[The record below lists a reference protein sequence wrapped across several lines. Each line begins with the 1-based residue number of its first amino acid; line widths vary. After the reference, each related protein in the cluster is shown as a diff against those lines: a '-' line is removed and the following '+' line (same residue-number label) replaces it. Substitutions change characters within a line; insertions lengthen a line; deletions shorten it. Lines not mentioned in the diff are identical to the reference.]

1 MIISREGLSSDRLT
15 SRNNLTPKLYVSLID
30 IPTSFS
36 IYGNEFYDSFPRMS
50 LDEIHEEIF
59 LPYLIVVHTTLLA
72 GKNVCLFYPVD
83 VSLHV
88 DPYYLFSTGYVSLF
102 V

>member
-1 MIISREGLSSDRLT
+1 MVIPREGLSSDCLT

-50 LDEIHEEIF
+50 LDEIREEIF
-59 LPYLIVVHTTLLA
+59 FAILEVVYTTLLA
-72 GKNVCLFYPVD
+72 GKKVCLFLPCGCVFAC
-83 VSLHV
+83 LTI
-88 DPYYLFSTGYVSLF
+88 LFI
-102 V
+102 